1 MATTASIDA
10 LLPSW
15 ELSLA
20 AQNKA
25 PSTLACYGIDARAF
39 VDWLVANGRDLSVTG
54 ITKHDVEG
62 HLADRATR
70 CKAATVARSYRSLQ
84 QFWRWAVEEGEVTA
98 SPMAGMRP
106 PAVPVQPVPI
116 MTDDEMRRLLDTC
129 KGTTFADRRDNA
141 IIRLFVDTG
150 IRLAE
155 LTGLSIDEVDLRIRV
170 CEVMGKG
177 RRTRMAPFGHK
188 TAAAIDRYLRTR
200 RTHPHAESPHLWLG
214 EQGPLTVWGV
224 EQLIERRARQA
235 GLEDV
240 HPHRFRHTFAHD
252 WLANG
257 GAEGDLMRLAGWRSP
272 QMLSRYGASAADE
285 RAREAHRR
293 MGRGDRL

>member
-1 MATTASIDA
+1 MATTAAIDA

-62 HLADRATR
+62 HLADRAKR

-84 QFWRWAVEEGEVTA
+84 QFWRWAAEEGEVTA

-116 MTDDEMRRLLDTC
+116 MTDDQMRRLLDTC

-155 LTGLSIDEVDLRIRV
+155 LTGLSIDDVDLRIRV

-200 RTHPHAESPHLWLG
+200 RTHPHADSPQLWLG

-272 QMLSRYGASAADE
+272 QMLTRYGASAADE